1 MQYNASLFCQILQL
15 LPRPTFERLVR
26 ETGAERHSKGFRSW
40 AQCVGMLFC
49 QLAQAKSLREINDGL
64 AATCGKLNHLG
75 LTAAPP
81 KSTLAYANE
90 HRPWQLWQRLFDELL
105 DQCRA
110 QAPGKKRKF
119 RFKNKLFSLDAT
131 TIDLCLNLF
140 PWANFRQT
148 KGAVKLHLLLDHDG
162 YLPVFAHVTDG
173 KTHEVNTLPLWD
185 LPKGSIVA
193 LDRGYLNFT
202 IFEQWTQAGIWFVTR
217 LKSRTDYTV
226 LEQRKV
232 PVRGNIRS
240 DQVICFNGWLSKQK
254 CPSPMRRVVVWD
266 EVNEREVELLTNHLD
281 FGPTTIGQIYRD
293 RWEIELFFKVLKQ
306 HLRIKSFV
314 GTSVNALQTQ
324 IWTALIALLLLR
336 YLQFC
341 SQCDLPLCRLLAL
354 LRWNLFTH
362 RELWAWLD
370 NPFEVPPEPPPAQLA
385 WAFGTAPLPDDEPKT
400 PTGGS
405 FRRNGPKGLLSD
417 R

>member
-1 MQYNASLFCQILQL
+1 VQYNASLFCQILQI
-15 LPRPTFERLVR
+15 LPRPVFERLVR
-26 ETGAERHSKGFRSW
+26 ETRAERHSKGFSSW

-49 QLAQAKSLREINDGL
+49 QLAQARSLREISDGL

-75 LTAAPP
+75 LQSAPA
-81 KSTLAYANE
+81 KSTLSYANE
-90 HRPWQLWQRLFDELL
+90 HRPWELWQRLFYELL
-105 DQCRA
+105 DRCRA
-110 QAPGKKRKF
+110 EAPGKKRKF

-173 KTHEVNTLPLWD
+173 KTHEVKTLPLLD

-193 LDRGYLNFT
+193 FDRAYTNFA
-202 IFEQWTQAGIWFVTR
+202 IFEQWTQNGIFFVTR
-217 LKSRTDYTV
+217 LKKPTAFV
-226 LEQRKV
+226 VVEQRPV
-232 PVRGNIRS
+232 PQRGNVRV
-240 DQVICFNGWLSKQK
+240 DQVIRFGGWLSHKK
-254 CPSPMRRVVVWD
+254 CPRLMRRIVVWD
-266 EVNEREVELLTNHLD
+266 AVNEREIELLTNHLS

-314 GTSVNALQTQ
+314 GTSLNALQTQ
-324 IWTALIALLLLR
+324 IWTALIALLLLK

-341 SQCDLPLCRLLAL
+341 SQCDLPLCRLVAL

-370 NPFEVPPEPPPAQLA
+370 NPFEVPPEPPPVQLA
-385 WAFGTAPLPDDEPKT
+385 WTFGTAPPPRAET
-400 PTGGS
+400 
-405 FRRNGPKGLLSD
+405 
-417 R
+417 